1 MDIRDVLPNIA
12 SEMATVWL
20 RSVDVDHALIGHD
33 AEEVNGPKRAQLATH
48 LNNGEKS

>member
-1 MDIRDVLPNIA
+1 VDIGDVLRNIA

-20 RSVDVDHALIGHD
+20 KSVDVDHVLIGRD
-33 AEEVNGPKRAQLATH
+33 AEEVNGPKRAQLGTY